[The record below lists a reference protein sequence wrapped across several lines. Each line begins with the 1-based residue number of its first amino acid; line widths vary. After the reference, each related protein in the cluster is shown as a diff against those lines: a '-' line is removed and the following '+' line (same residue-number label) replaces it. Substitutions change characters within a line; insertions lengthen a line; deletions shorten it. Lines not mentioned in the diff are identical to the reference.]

1 MSMPSETT
9 RRSWPASYS
18 DGTSAK
24 AWPVT
29 VALSDRG
36 IIVDRA
42 DGEDDLVWPFGALKT
57 DTPISR
63 GASEALISYKH
74 MPGARL
80 FVQDAGFTIELTRR
94 ARHLTTAA
102 HRWRWAKPVFALA
115 GLIVAGFAIVWALD
129 LQPARTIAGALP
141 DKTRQAVGRNVINH
155 FASRHKACRDE
166 DGRKALDKLLARLL
180 DGIASPDQYSL
191 TVVNWG
197 LVNAFAAPGGQ
208 MLLTRGLIRS
218 AKSPEEV
225 AGVLAHEIGHGVELH
240 PETGLVRA
248 IGLSALVELLTGG
261 SSGTLSN
268 LSAMALQNSYV
279 RRDERAAD
287 QQALILLQRA
297 GISQQG
303 LADFFTR
310 ITKKGKGKK
319 KGLSSVAFGA
329 FDLLRTHPF
338 PDERAKMV
346 SESPKY
352 PTTPALTAQEWRALR
367 RICVTRS

>member
-1 MSMPSETT
+1 MGHTA
-9 RRSWPASYS
+9 PAS
-18 DGTSAK
+18 
-24 AWPVT
+24 

-36 IIVDRA
+36 IIIDRGT
-42 DGEDDLVWPFGALKT
+42 GEDELIWPFGALKT

-80 FVQDAGFTIELTRR
+80 FVQDAAFAIELTRR

-102 HRWRWAKPVFALA
+102 HRWRWAKPVLALA
-115 GLIVAGFAIVWALD
+115 ALVIAGFAIVWALD

-141 DKTRQAVGRNVINH
+141 DKTRQAVGRNVIDH
-155 FASRHKACRDE
+155 FASRHKVCRGE
-166 DGRKALDKLLARLL
+166 AGRKALDKLLARLL
-180 DGIASPDQYSL
+180 KDVAGSDGYSL

-208 MLLTRGLIRS
+208 MLLTRGLIRT
-218 AKSPEEV
+218 ANSPEEV

-268 LSAMALQNSYV
+268 LSAMVLQNSYV

-310 ITKKGKGKK
+310 LSNKNKAGKK
-319 KGLSSVAFGA
+319 RLSSIAFGA

-338 PDERAKMV
+338 PAERAKMV
-346 SESPKY
+346 REAPSY
-352 PTTPALTAQEWRALR
+352 PTTPALTSEDWQALR

>member
-1 MSMPSETT
+1 MPSETT
-9 RRSWPASYS
+9 TQSWSASYS

-24 AWPVT
+24 GWPVK

-36 IIVDRA
+36 ITIDRGS
-42 DGEDDLVWPFGALKT
+42 GEDELVWPFGALKT

-63 GASEALISYKH
+63 GASEALVSYKH

-80 FVQDAGFTIELTRR
+80 FVQDATFTSELTRR
-94 ARHLTTAA
+94 AGHLSTAA
-102 HRWRWAKPVFALA
+102 HRWRWAKPVIALA
-115 GLIVAGFAIVWALD
+115 ALIIAGFAFVWALE
-129 LQPARTIAGALP
+129 LRPARTIAGTLP
-141 DKTRQAVGRNVINH
+141 DKTRQAVGRNVIAH
-155 FASRHKACRDE
+155 FASRHKECRGE
-166 DGRKALDKLLARLL
+166 AGRKALDKLLVRLL
-180 DGIASPDQYSL
+180 KDVANPDSYSL

-208 MLLTRGLIRS
+208 MLLTRGLIR
-218 AKSPEEV
+218 AAATPEEV

-248 IGLSALVELLTGG
+248 IGLTALVELLTGG

-287 QQALILLQRA
+287 QQALLLLRRA

-303 LADFFTR
+303 LADFFSR
-310 ITKKGKGKK
+310 LSAKKQPSK
-319 KGLSSVAFGA
+319 KGLSGVAFGA

-338 PDERAKMV
+338 PAERAEMV
-346 SESPKY
+346 HASPRY
-352 PTTPALTAQEWRALR
+352 PTTPALSPDEWQALR